1 MISPPPMPEPLVRSY
16 SGQPV
21 KPGLFLMIRGSRL
34 TMSAIEVIVDGSTY
48 GAAVDSAYF
57 PALALAPSRTNTG
70 FRAVAL
76 ALAGSCGSSS
86 PRHRGEVSLAATVPL
101 DEPRERN

>member
-1 MISPPPMPEPLVRSY
+1 MVPPRVVRMLDVISPPPMPEPLVRSY

-48 GAAVDSAYF
+48 EAAVDSAYF
-57 PALALAPSRTNTG
+57 PDLALTSSRATTG
-70 FRAVAL
+70 FGAVAL
-76 ALAGSCGSSS
+76 AVRLTMGVYA
-86 PRHRGEVSLAATVPL
+86 RVSVLC
-101 DEPRERN
+101 RSRS